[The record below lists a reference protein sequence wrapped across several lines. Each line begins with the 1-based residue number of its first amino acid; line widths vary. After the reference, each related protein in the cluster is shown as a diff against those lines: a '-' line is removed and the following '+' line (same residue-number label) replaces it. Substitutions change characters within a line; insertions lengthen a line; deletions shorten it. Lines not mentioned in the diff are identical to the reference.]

1 MKLKIDANGNAV
13 LADGPNGKLPVYV
26 HEDGKEAPFDA
37 AATIAS
43 IAARAEQSTRVETE
57 NKDLKLKLKAF
68 ADIKDPSAALAA
80 LKTVEDLGHKKLVD
94 AGEVDKVKAEIAKVY
109 DERLAEADAAING
122 LKGKLFDQVVGGE
135 FSRSKNIADKFVI
148 PADMVQA
155 RFGQHFGVEDDRI
168 YATDNTGNRIFSRT
182 NPGELAGFD
191 EALMTLVDQY
201 PYKEQILKGS
211 GASGS
216 GAPQGGAGGAG
227 GKRTLTRAQFDA
239 LGVDERAKAA
249 KETTLVD

>member
-13 LADGPNGKLPVYV
+13 LVDGPNGKMPVYV

-37 AATIAS
+37 SATLAS
-43 IAARAEQSTRVETE
+43 IAARAEQSSRVETD
-57 NKDLKLKLKAF
+57 NKELKLKLKAF
-68 ADIKDPSAALAA
+68 ADIKDPALALAA

-94 AGEVDKVKAEIAKVY
+94 AGEVDKVRSEVAKVY
-109 DERLAEADAAING
+109 EERITVAARDNE
-122 LKGKLFDQVVGGE
+122 LLRNKLFDQVVGGE
-135 FSRSKNIADKFVI
+135 FSRSKTISDKFII

-155 RFGQHFGVEDDRI
+155 RFGQHFGIDDDRL
-168 YATDNTGNRIFSRT
+168 YATDNSGNRIYSRT

-211 GASGS
+211 GAAGS
-216 GAPQGGAGGAG
+216 GAGNGGGGAG
-227 GKRTLTRAQFDA
+227 GKQTLTRAQFDA

-249 KETTLVD
+249 KEATLVD